1 MFQDEETGAWYQ
13 HKGRDFKVP
22 LVDDVPDNG
31 NLIGA
36 KKGFGKWPFFYIY
49 IFVNSFYYC
58 PDYRFCIPIV
68 RHSFTSSFFFNDV

>member
-36 KKGFGKWPFFYIY
+36 KKGFGKLLGFYARY
-49 IFVNSFYYC
+49 LQLLSGLHVL
-58 PDYRFCIPIV
+58 
-68 RHSFTSSFFFNDV
+68 HSYT

>member
-36 KKGFGKWPFFYIY
+36 KKSFGKWLVILYLSMWNTFNARYLQLLSGLQIL
-49 IFVNSFYYC
+49 
-58 PDYRFCIPIV
+58 
-68 RHSFTSSFFFNDV
+68 HSYS

>member
-36 KKGFGKWPFFYIY
+36 KKSFGKWLVILYLSMW
-49 IFVNSFYYC
+49 N
-58 PDYRFCIPIV
+58 
-68 RHSFTSSFFFNDV
+68 TFNARYLQLLSGLQILHLYS